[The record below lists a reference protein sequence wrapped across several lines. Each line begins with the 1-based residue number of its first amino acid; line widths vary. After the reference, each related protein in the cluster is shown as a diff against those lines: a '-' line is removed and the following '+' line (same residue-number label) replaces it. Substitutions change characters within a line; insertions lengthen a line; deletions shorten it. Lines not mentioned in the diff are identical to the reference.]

1 MSKKN
6 HFYTAKE
13 VIFKISHQ
21 NGPHDLKKIISSENV
36 VTEYAQILTIRHYFA
51 VQACY
56 RERSYIKPMAA
67 VISKSRYR
75 NF

>member
-21 NGPHDLKKIISSENV
+21 NGPHGLKKMIISENV

-51 VQACY
+51 
-56 RERSYIKPMAA
+56 I
-67 VISKSRYR
+67 
-75 NF
+75 